1 MIEDLKNGIY
11 LDNSAWDLILFG
23 LIIVIGIILRRFFSN
38 SFSKIVFRFIPEESI
53 SIQDCFQLI
62 RKPFE
67 LFIFWVFLYFAVQN
81 LHVPSAWHIQPI
93 EKIGLL
99 YFIEKTF
106 EFAVILTV
114 TWLVIRLMKVV
125 ILVAQEKWNGGDQKS
140 KQQFIPFL
148 NDLSMVFIIT
158 AAGFVL
164 LARIFEV
171 DVVALITGL
180 GIGGLALA
188 LAARETL
195 ENLFAS
201 FTIFL
206 DLPFVV
212 GDNIQLG
219 TISGDIEKI
228 GFRSTRI
235 RGADGNL
242 ILVPNRLL
250 TSQSLENMSERDY
263 RRAKYTIQCEL
274 NTKPAQIEAA
284 ISNIEAFIQEEP
296 LCKKKAPK
304 VIFEGFGAYSIDI
317 SVTYFVQTKDFAK
330 FQATKQSINLGI
342 LKVLEKE
349 KIVMAR
355 S

>member
-1 MIEDLKNGIY
+1 MEELKNVIY
-11 LDNSAWDLILFG
+11 LDNSAADLLLFG
-23 LIIVIGIILRRFFSN
+23 GIILIGFLLRRFFSN

-53 SIQDCFQLI
+53 SIHDCVQLI

-67 LFIFWVFLYFAVQN
+67 LLIFWVFLFFAVKN
-81 LHVPSAWHIQPI
+81 LHVPTIWHIEPL
-93 EKIGLL
+93 ENAGLL
-99 YFIEKTF
+99 YFIKKGF
-106 EFAVILTV
+106 ESVLIFTITWVIV
-114 TWLVIRLMKVV
+114 RLMKVI
-125 ILVAQEKWNGGDQKS
+125 ILVAQEKWNGADQKS

-158 AAGFVL
+158 VAGFVFL
-164 LARIFEV
+164 GRIFEV
-171 DVVALITGL
+171 DVVALIAGL

-219 TISGDIEKI
+219 TINGDIEKI
-228 GFRSTRI
+228 GFRSTRL

-274 NTKPAQIEAA
+274 TTKPAQIETA
-284 ISNIEAFIQEEP
+284 ITEIEKFIQENP

-330 FQATKQSINLGI
+330 FQATKQAVNLGI
-342 LKVLEKE
+342 LKVLEQE
-349 KIVMAR
+349 KVVMAR